1 MRPASYPFSRTNREV
16 VIANLRKLDAGRVWR
31 ITVEEYRER
40 RNHSQNDRLWALHRL
55 AAEATG
61 MSPEDMHEAALCR
74 FYGFEEKRLP
84 SGYVK
89 QVPLERSSGKD
100 KEAFAKF
107 MTSTEAW
114 YIQDFGVWL
123 EQEAA

>member
-1 MRPASYPFSRTNREV
+1 MRPASYPFSKTNREV

-31 ITVEEYRER
+31 ITVEEWKEQRTLP
-40 RNHSQNDRLWALHRL
+40 QNNRLWKLHRL
-55 AAEATG
+55 VADQLG
-61 MSPEDMHEAALCR
+61 VSPEDMHEEALCR
-74 FYGFEEKRLP
+74 YFGFVEARLP
-84 SGYVK
+84 SGYIK
-89 QVPLERSSGKD
+89 RKPIERSSDQYRDEFG
-100 KEAFAKF
+100 KF